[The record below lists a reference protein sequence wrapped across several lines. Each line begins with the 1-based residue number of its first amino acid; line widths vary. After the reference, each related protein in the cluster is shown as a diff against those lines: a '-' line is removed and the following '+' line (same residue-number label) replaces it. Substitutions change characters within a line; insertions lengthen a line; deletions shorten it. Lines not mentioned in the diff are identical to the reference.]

1 MSTITISAVTVGR
14 VCVAIFVILIA
25 WYGASLR
32 RKQDTDKID
41 DRKGC
46 MLLPLSNRSLSWI
59 MLLTCLIILFVGIL
73 KYYGLHI
80 VITDQIYRVFK
91 FKLPF

>member
-1 MSTITISAVTVGR
+1 MEKITVSAGFIR
-14 VCVAIFVILIA
+14 IMLLAFVVLIA

-46 MLLPLSNRSLSWI
+46 MLLPLSNRSLNWI
-59 MLLTCLIILFVGIL
+59 MLLICFAFLFVGIL
-73 KYYGLHI
+73 KHFGLHI
-80 VITDQIYRVFK
+80 VITDEVYRIFK